1 MNIAEFKKNLLQ
13 DKISSAQEWF
23 FIISV
28 SLLCMIVF
36 ISSDVFLPF
45 LPEMTKYFNTSMSLS
60 QMSLTA
66 FIVGLSLGQIPHG
79 LLSDRFGRKSILNL
93 MIPMFLLATLGC
105 IFSKNIE
112 FFIICR
118 FFQAISASA
127 CIVIGRSLFSD
138 VFEPLKAQRAFAV
151 LVPLV
156 SLSPALAPSIGGAL
170 SIYFSW
176 RSSFVFVFIFGL
188 IISLFVFIFLPETK
202 PIEKRTKN
210 LSLLSILNNFYI
222 MLTDLKLLY
231 YILIVCFST
240 AVWWVYAAGA
250 PLMFHKMEYSAA
262 IIGLLYLPAVIPYFT
277 TSLIARSLLKTKSVN
292 YILNIGINGMMISC
306 LLLFL
311 LESFNVLNVWT
322 LMISVTLVTG
332 SNGFLLSTAM
342 SAGILHFSKNS
353 GLVSGLLGTL
363 QLLAGAFSAALIGL
377 FANVFDKHYYVNL
390 TILFI
395 VFGSVLSY
403 VLKRKVIKHEAIKSF

>member
-202 PIEKRTKN
+202 PIK
-210 LSLLSILNNFYI
+210 
-222 MLTDLKLLY
+222 
-231 YILIVCFST
+231 
-240 AVWWVYAAGA
+240 
-250 PLMFHKMEYSAA
+250 
-262 IIGLLYLPAVIPYFT
+262 
-277 TSLIARSLLKTKSVN
+277 
-292 YILNIGINGMMISC
+292 
-306 LLLFL
+306 
-311 LESFNVLNVWT
+311 
-322 LMISVTLVTG
+322 
-332 SNGFLLSTAM
+332 
-342 SAGILHFSKNS
+342 
-353 GLVSGLLGTL
+353 
-363 QLLAGAFSAALIGL
+363 
-377 FANVFDKHYYVNL
+377 
-390 TILFI
+390 
-395 VFGSVLSY
+395 
-403 VLKRKVIKHEAIKSF
+403 